1 MVILIIVIKRSC
13 SGGFNWQTC
22 QRNYSDALC
31 WPKCQWNCTDGF
43 SWRTCQR
50 CSNGF
55 SDRLNPMVYKDI
67 LCHAMNYK
75 TKKIKWA
82 FSTMLNFR
90 QIFLLLSHPINFL
103 LKIIQ
108 FSFQCENDSRSTLL
122 YRCWQQWE
130 RNTRSKQTHGRL
142 RFLTI
147 YIHFCIMCM
156 LTFM

>member
-43 SWRTCQR
+43 SWGTCQR

-75 TKKIKWA
+75 TKKINWA
-82 FSTMLNFR
+82 FSTTLNFR

-108 FSFQCENDSRSTLL
+108 IFFPMWKWFTFYLIISLGE
-122 YRCWQQWE
+122 WE